1 MTGEKFRRITPD
13 SIDQGRPF
21 DWGKVSED
29 YARFRD
35 IYPKEFYERIV
46 ERNLCVKGQRVLDL
60 GTGTGVLP
68 RNMYQYGAKWVGVDI
83 AENQIREAKRLSK
96 DMDID
101 YITVSVED
109 LDFPEGSF
117 DVVTAC
123 QCFWYFDKQVL
134 LPKIARILKPGG
146 RFCILSMAWLPEE
159 DAIAQ
164 ASEELIRQYN
174 PQWTGG
180 GMKRYA
186 LMPPEW
192 GREWF
197 RTERAETFDLQVPF
211 TRDSWNGRMRACRGI
226 EASLTPEQVEAF
238 EKEHGVLLQRIAP
251 ESFEI
256 LHLATMLVLR
266 KK

>member
-1 MTGEKFRRITPD
+1 MQNEK
-13 SIDQGRPF
+13 IDHGRDF
-21 DWGKVSED
+21 DWGKTSES
-29 YARFRD
+29 YAKYRD
-35 IYPKEFYERIV
+35 IYPEEFYD
-46 ERNLCVKGQRVLDL
+46 RVLSAGIGLRGQEILDI
-60 GTGTGVLP
+60 GTGTGVVP
-68 RNMYQYGAKWVGVDI
+68 RNMARFGAHFTGVDLS
-83 AENQIREAKRLSK
+83 ENQIAMAKKLTA
-96 DMDID
+96 DAGWDID
-101 YITVSVED
+101 YQVCPAEEI
-109 LDFPEGSF
+109 DFPAESF
-117 DVVTAC
+117 DAVTAC